1 MERAGREQAP
11 SQKEGVSVKLIS
23 LKLSNFMGIKHF
35 ELGTGGRNA
44 TVYGENGAGK
54 TTLFSAFL
62 WLLFGKNANNQ
73 SDFDIKTLDA
83 TGNVLHGLEHE
94 VEATLEIDG
103 RPLVLRKAY
112 KEDWTKKRGSA
123 ERTFTGHTT
132 DHFINGV
139 PAKKTEY
146 ATKIASICDEET
158 FKLLTS
164 PTYFNTQLH
173 WQKRRDILLEVCGD
187 ISDSDVIASDK
198 TLAKLPEILSGRK
211 LDDHRKVIAGRR
223 RAINDEMEKI
233 PIRIDEIGRGLPDIS
248 GMQADKLPADIA
260 KLRGLAKE
268 KEQQILLI
276 QNGGQKAEKVKML
289 RILEG
294 ELLRLENEHQ
304 EKLTS
309 LAGEKR
315 EDFRLTREAIM
326 DNKGDISGHAR
337 SIQGYERDIS
347 GFATK
352 LEQLR
357 QSWFAENNR
366 EFSFNQD
373 ETCPTCGQYLPQAPL
388 QTAREKA
395 LARFNKE
402 KADKLESIN
411 AEGQRLE
418 SMKAEMEAGLA
429 HTQQKLEKATADLVT
444 LENEEA
450 ALRVEID
457 AIFQGAQPVHS
468 APRYVKRL
476 KDKEALEEEIRD
488 LDAGNQEAAAVLQ
501 QEINAVNNDIAA
513 LESTVAQVEHHKQG
527 SLRIEQLKK
536 QEKDLAK
543 EFEQLENELY
553 LTEQFIRTKVSLLEE
568 KINSRFK
575 MARFKLFDV
584 LVSGGMVECCETLY
598 NGVPYSSGL
607 NNAARINVGLDI
619 INNLAEHYEF
629 SAPIFIDNAE
639 AVTDLIETSG
649 QQIRLIVSAKDKQ
662 LRVDVEGSKTN
673 E

>member
-1 MERAGREQAP
+1 MQIM
-11 SQKEGVSVKLIS
+11 KLLS
-23 LKLSNFMGIKHF
+23 LTLKSFKGIKSF
-35 ELGTGGRNA
+35 TLEAQGGNVDVFGANA
-44 TVYGENGAGK
+44 VGK
-54 TTLFSAFL
+54 TTLFDAFT
-62 WLLFGKNANNQ
+62 WLLFDKDSQNKK
-73 SDFDIKTLDA
+73 DFDIKTLDA
-83 TGNVLHGLEHE
+83 TGNVMHGIEHE

-103 RPLVLRKAY
+103 RPLVLRKVY

-123 ERTFTGHTT
+123 ERIFTGHTT

-146 ATKIASICDEET
+146 TAKIAEIANEDI

-164 PTYFNTQLH
+164 PTFFNTQLS
-173 WQKRRDILLEVCGD
+173 WQERRKILLQVCGD
-187 ISDSDVIASDK
+187 ISDQAVIASDK
-198 TLAKLPEILSGRK
+198 TLAKLPEILNGRK
-211 LDDHRKVIAGRR
+211 LDDHRKVVAERR

-233 PIRIDEIGRGLPDIS
+233 PIRIDEIERGLPDINS
-248 GMQADKLPADIA
+248 LQASKLPADIA
-260 KLRGLAKE
+260 ELRALAKE
-268 KEQQILLI
+268 QEQQILMI
-276 QNGGQKAEKVKML
+276 QNGGQKVEKVKML

-315 EDFRLTREAIM
+315 ECLRLIREAIM
-326 DNKGDISGHAR
+326 DHKGDIGAFTKT
-337 SIQGYERDIS
+337 ILGYEKDMASYAI
-347 GFATK
+347 K
-352 LEQLR
+352 MEHLR
-357 QSWFAENNR
+357 QDWFKENNKQFTF
-366 EFSFNQD
+366 EQV
-373 ETCPTCGQYLPQAPL
+373 EACPTCGQYLPQARL
-388 QTAREKA
+388 QDAMGKA
-395 LARFNKE
+395 HAQFNKQ

-411 AEGQRLE
+411 AEGQRLK
-418 SMKAEMEAGLA
+418 SLKVEMETEIANI
-429 HTQQKLEKATADLVT
+429 QQKLEKATVDLDI
-444 LENEEA
+444 LENKEA

-457 AIFQGAQPVHS
+457 AIFQGAQLVHS
-468 APRYVKRL
+468 APKYVKRL

-501 QEINAVNNDIAA
+501 QEINAVNNDIVA

-568 KINSRFK
+568 KINSKFK

-584 LVSGGMVECCETLY
+584 QVNGGMVECCETLY

-639 AVTDLIETSG
+639 AVTDLIETRG
-649 QQIRLIVSAKDKQ
+649 QQIRLIVSAKDKH
-662 LRVDVEGSKTN
+662 LRVEVEGQNTLSG
-673 E
+673 EVA

>member
-1 MERAGREQAP
+1 M
-11 SQKEGVSVKLIS
+11 KLLRLTLI
-23 LKLSNFMGIKHF
+23 NFMGIKNF
-35 ELGTGGRNA
+35 NLDTQGGN
-44 TVYGENGAGK
+44 VSIYGDNGAGK
-54 TTLFSAFL
+54 TTLFSAFT
-62 WLLFGKNANNQ
+62 WLLFDKDSQNKK
-73 SDFDIKTLDA
+73 DFDIKTLDA
-83 TGNVLHGLEHE
+83 TGNVMHGIEHE

-103 RPLVLRKAY
+103 RPLVLRKVY

-132 DHFINGV
+132 DHFVHGV
-139 PAKKTEY
+139 PMKKTEY
-146 ATKIASICDEET
+146 TAKIAEIANEDI

-164 PTYFNTQLH
+164 PTFFNTQLS
-173 WQKRRDILLEVCGD
+173 WQDRRKVLLQVCGD
-187 ISDSDVIASDK
+187 ISDTDVIASDK

-211 LDDHRKVIAGRR
+211 LDDHRKVIAERR
-223 RAINDEMEKI
+223 RAINDELERI

-248 GMQADKLPADIA
+248 GMQADKLPNDIA

-294 ELLRLENEHQ
+294 ELLRLQNEHQ
-304 EKLTS
+304 EKLNG

-315 EDFRLTREAIM
+315 EDLRLIREAIM

-373 ETCPTCGQYLPQAPL
+373 ETCPTCGQDLPYVKL

-411 AEGQRLE
+411 AEGQRLKP
-418 SMKAEMEAGLA
+418 MKAEMEAGLA

-444 LENEEA
+444 LENKEA

-457 AIFQGAQPVHS
+457 AIFQGAQLVHS
-468 APRYVKRL
+468 APKYVKRL

-501 QEINAVNNDIAA
+501 QEINAVNNDIVA

-568 KINSRFK
+568 KINSKFK

-584 LVSGGMVECCETLY
+584 QVNGGMVECCETLY

-639 AVTDLIETSG
+639 AVTDLIETRG

-662 LRVDVEGSKTN
+662 LRVEIKGQNTLFGEVV
-673 E
+673 